1 MADLRSQELIFMEV
15 SVNHISHL
23 SQWVGVLTRKRP
35 DSLND
40 NLGMHGSLNCAKLV
54 ELLLMILKRS
64 ANKCGGRRV
73 HPGEIRVG
81 CIGV

>member
-23 SQWVGVLTRKRP
+23 SQGVGVLTRKRTH
-35 DSLND
+35 SLNN
-40 NLGMHGSLNCAKLV
+40 NLGMHRSLNCAKLV
-54 ELLLMILKRS
+54 ELLWMILKRS
-64 ANKCGGRRV
+64 ANKCVGRGV
-73 HPGEIRVG
+73 HTIEIRVG